1 MAIDF
6 KESKTR
12 ENLMRAFAGES
23 QARNRYTI
31 AAEVAREQGL
41 FAVNQVFLF
50 TADQERAHAK
60 RFYDLLKNL
69 SGTTIHIDGG
79 YPVDHFD
86 SVIELLKAAEHN
98 EMEEYEDV
106 YQNFGDIAKEEG
118 FIEVASAFYQIARVE
133 QTHAK
138 LFVSDVQCAWMCLNC
153 GHIHKGKLVPEV
165 CPVCRHE
172 RGYFIPASMAPYF
185 ECEFIK

>member
-1 MAIDF
+1 MP
-6 KESKTR
+6 S
-12 ENLMRAFAGES
+12 
-23 QARNRYTI
+23 
-31 AAEVAREQGL
+31 
-41 FAVNQVFLF
+41 NQVFLF

-86 SVIELLKAAEHN
+86 SVSELLKAAEHN

-106 YQNFGDIAKEEG
+106 YQNFGDVAKEEG

-138 LFVSDVQCAWMCLNC
+138 RFGKLACMLENNQYFESKEDEYWMCLNC

-165 CPVCRHE
+165 CPVCGHE

-185 ECEFIK
+185 DASLLNNMYVRKGLLGKSED